1 MAQGTWASLEAAE
14 ARTWVLA
21 WMPQKE
27 AVLHCDSGLETLLRP
42 QGSKTTPRCFRS
54 P

>member
-1 MAQGTWASLEAAE
+1 MAQGPRASLEAAE

-27 AVLHCDSGLETLLRP
+27 VVLH
-42 QGSKTTPRCFRS
+42 
-54 P
+54 